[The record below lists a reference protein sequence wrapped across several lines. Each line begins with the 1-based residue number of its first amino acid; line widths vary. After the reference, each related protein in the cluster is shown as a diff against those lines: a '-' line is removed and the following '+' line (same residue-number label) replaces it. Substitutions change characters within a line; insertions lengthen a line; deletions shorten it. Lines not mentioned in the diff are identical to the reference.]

1 MGLRPRARVELR
13 YNNYGGVFEQLARYT
28 IKYQESNLPLGL
40 YSPLTSA
47 NNRILNLYSSSLFN
61 PYSPLP
67 LLISQ
72 IAMAFIGAAGHVWV
86 GIKTR

>member
-13 YNNYGGVFEQLARYT
+13 YNNYGGVFEQLARYA